1 MLLALAWTWFV
12 LSGLLGLANV
22 VKKVE
27 TTGGLMFIIV
37 LYCGLLWLSFQAN
50 VLVIHSLG
58 L

>member
-1 MLLALAWTWFV
+1 MLLALAWTWVAF
-12 LSGLLGLANV
+12 GALLGLANA
-22 VKKVE
+22 VKNVE
-27 TTGGLMFIIV
+27 TTGGLMFMIV